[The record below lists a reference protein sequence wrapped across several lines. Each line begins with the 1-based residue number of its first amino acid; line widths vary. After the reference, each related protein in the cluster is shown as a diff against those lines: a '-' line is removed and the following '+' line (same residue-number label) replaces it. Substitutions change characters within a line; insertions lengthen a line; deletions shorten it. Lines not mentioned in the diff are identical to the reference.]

1 MRTVSVQQK
10 RDNKLQTMDKKE
22 KLEKLTAEKEYYD
35 VEYLE
40 KQKQNKKGRLYSF
53 DDQKISSK
61 GHLPGMIPAVI
72 AESTNATLSITNLIG
87 LLPVFALYRKYNTKV
102 VINKDGTLSIES
114 EDFPEV
120 KSKDDKY

>member
-1 MRTVSVQQK
+1 
-10 RDNKLQTMDKKE
+10 MDKKE

-61 GHLPGMIPAVI
+61 VHLPGMIPAVI